1 MNRLD
6 VPGQA
11 AIIIPLMLAALIV
24 TYMPPQT
31 AQPLQV
37 ALIPLGW
44 ATFVIIGTDCRDIV
58 TAYVSTLPFSAYAV
72 VAFTAA
78 PYVPPL
84 VAAWTSAA
92 ASAAA
97 AGLACGTSPRAPV
110 AGKLRHSATLLAG
123 WIPGCTAALAAGPW
137 SGAAV
142 SVLTALVALY
152 IKARRIR

>member
-6 VPGQA
+6 IPGQA
-11 AIIIPLMLAALIV
+11 AIVVPLALAAFIM
-24 TYMPPQT
+24 TAPQT
-31 AQPLQV
+31 AQPLLM

-44 ATFVIIGTDCRDIV
+44 ATFVIIVIDSRDIMA
-58 TAYVSTLPFSAYAV
+58 AYSSALPFSAYAV

-78 PYVPPL
+78 PYMPTL

-92 ASAAA
+92 ASGAVARLA
-97 AGLACGTSPRAPV
+97 SGTRPREAGTGRLWR
-110 AGKLRHSATLLAG
+110 SATLLAG
-123 WIPGCTAALAAGPW
+123 WVPGCAATLTAGPW